1 MSETKEMVA
10 IKLAEVWHIEIMSA
24 YRSMASPNQLKPQA
38 FVLGGQPGVGKSSL
52 TTGIREKLKKD
63 AIVIN
68 GDDFRKYHPD
78 YKTVQTKQGQDAP
91 KYTAEFAGA
100 MTEAVLKKAIE
111 EKYNV
116 IIEGTFRTSNTPIKT
131 LQLFKDNGYETNV
144 LIQTCHQAIS
154 WQTCLDRYE
163 RMLQDNPKEARFTDK
178 KHHDLVVENLA
189 QNIKQVQKSGL
200 VDHLQI
206 FARVPVKGTTNE
218 FQQKEIYNSNSNKPV
233 NTATINKYLQG
244 EKRELSQAQG
254 LFL

>member
-1 MSETKEMVA
+1 MREIDNLIRDKF
-10 IKLAEVWHIEIMSA
+10 AEVWEYEIEKKSMSA
-24 YRSMASPNQLKPQA
+24 ISNQPQPQA
-38 FVLGGQPGVGKSSL
+38 FILGGQPGAGKSSITKNARDNL
-52 TTGIREKLKKD
+52 RKNV
-63 AIVIN
+63 IVIN

-78 YKTVQTKQGQDAP
+78 YKLVQTKQGQDAP

-100 MTEAVLKKAIE
+100 MTEAILKKAIE
-111 EKYNV
+111 EKYNI

-178 KHHDLVVENLA
+178 QHHDLVVENLA

-206 FARVPVKGTTNE
+206 FARVPVKGTNE